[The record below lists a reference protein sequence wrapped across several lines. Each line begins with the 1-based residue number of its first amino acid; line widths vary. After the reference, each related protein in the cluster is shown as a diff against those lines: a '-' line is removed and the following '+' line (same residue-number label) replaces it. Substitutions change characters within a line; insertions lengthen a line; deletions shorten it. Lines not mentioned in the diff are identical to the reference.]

1 MRRVLATGTFEFLHP
16 GHLHFLSE
24 AKKRGDELVVLVARD
39 SMIRHKPTPVIPEQ
53 HRLEM
58 VAALKVVDKAVLG
71 SEKSIWE
78 PIYELRPDIVALG
91 YDQLFDDQEL
101 SEQLRMRG
109 FNIEVVRI
117 TSKRECPLCS
127 SASIVRDVLKKR
139 KLEEMEH
146 GQDV

>member
-1 MRRVLATGTFEFLHP
+1 M
-16 GHLHFLSE
+16 
-24 AKKRGDELVVLVARD
+24 
-39 SMIRHKPTPVIPEQ
+39 
-53 HRLEM
+53 
-58 VAALKVVDKAVLG
+58 DKAVLG